1 MNRPQDR
8 SPRPPVRLI
17 MSTPIHALA
26 FGLGTGCSP
35 RAPGTV
41 GTVLGVPL
49 FLALAWLPLPLYLA
63 VSLILFVFGCWLCG
77 ESSRLLG
84 VHDSPGI
91 VFDEVVGYLIAA
103 APLLPTLSLTDRPLW
118 QGLLLAFLLFRIF
131 DVVKPWPIRWL
142 DRQVHGGFGIMVDDL
157 LAGVFAAAVLV
168 AAILVVG

>member
-1 MNRPQDR
+1 
-8 SPRPPVRLI
+8 
-17 MSTPIHALA
+17 MSTPIHVLA

-35 RAPGTV
+35 VAPGTV

-63 VSLILFVFGCWLCG
+63 LTALLFAVGCWLCG

-91 VFDEVVGYLIAA
+91 VFDEVVGYLVTA
-103 APLLPTLSLTDRPLW
+103 APLLPALALTERPLW
-118 QGLLLAFLLFRIF
+118 QGLLLAFVLFRIF
-131 DVVKPWPIRWL
+131 DVLKPWPIRWL

-157 LAGVFAAAVLV
+157 LAGVFAAAVLLL
-168 AAILVVG
+168 AIAVIG